1 MKQFI
6 ITTAITLGIVF
17 AAQGQST
24 QQSSA
29 ALKSTDLTSLSEQ
42 VHTGR
47 MPCELGQSVHIEMDR
62 RSPNQFYLDF
72 KSERYHLSPVK
83 TSTGAIRLED
93 EINGAVWIQLANKS
107 MLMNSKLGQ
116 RLADECKSPAQVAV
130 SEAMKSAPPI
140 NILDPQPSLA
150 RK

>member
-1 MKQFI
+1 VKRFI
-6 ITTAITLGIVF
+6 ITTTMTLGAVLT
-17 AAQGQST
+17 AQAQST
-24 QQSSA
+24 QQPNAVFKSSE
-29 ALKSTDLTSLSEQ
+29 LSSISEQ
-42 VHTGR
+42 VHTGK
-47 MPCELGQSVHIEMDR
+47 MPCELGQSVHIEVDR

-72 KSERYHLSPVK
+72 KSERYHLTPVK

-93 EINGAVWIQLANKS
+93 ESNGAVWIQLANKS

-130 SEAMKSAPPI
+130 SEAMKSSPPI
-140 NILDPQPSLA
+140 NILDPQPALA